1 MMVRVRDMDHPPWI
15 RQWFGDLIAAQH
27 GFRLLRM

>member
-15 RQWFGDLIAAQH
+15 CRWFGDLIAAQH
-27 GFRLLRM
+27 GFGLLQM